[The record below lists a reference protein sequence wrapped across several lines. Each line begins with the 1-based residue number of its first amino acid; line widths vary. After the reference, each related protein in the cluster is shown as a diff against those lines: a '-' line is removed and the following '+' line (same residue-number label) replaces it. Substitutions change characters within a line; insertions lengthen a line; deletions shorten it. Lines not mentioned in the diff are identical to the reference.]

1 MYGKDLIL
9 KIGTKVLKENTE
21 YSILCVFKR
30 LICRRKK
37 CLNYSNYHLYYLFVE
52 YFQDVK

>member
-9 KIGTKVLKENTE
+9 KIGTKVLKENVE
-21 YSILCVFKR
+21 YSILLVTVFL

-37 CLNYSNYHLYYLFVE
+37 GLNYSNYHLSICGIFLRC
-52 YFQDVK
+52 

>member
-9 KIGTKVLKENTE
+9 KIGTKVLKGRIFNST
-21 YSILCVFKR
+21 SDCVFKR

-37 CLNYSNYHLYYLFVE
+37 GLNYSNYHFYYLFVE
-52 YFQDVK
+52 HF